1 MRAVRLH
8 GEGVDTLS
16 LDDVDL
22 PTPGEDDALV
32 RGHAAGLTREELTW
46 PTDRLPAI
54 PSRELS
60 GVVVEAP
67 KESDLAAGDPVVAL
81 TPFDADGV
89 AAELAIVPSLILAPK
104 PTELSH
110 VEAASLP
117 LAGLSAWQALFD
129 HGRLEAGQRVLVTG
143 AVGGVGHLGL
153 QLARWCG
160 ARVVAG
166 VAPGAERLALE
177 LGAHEILGETD
188 SEPFDLVF
196 DTAGGESGPG
206 GPRRLRNGGRF
217 VSVAEEPADVPGGV
231 AATYFVVEP
240 NREQLERILELAG
253 SGEIRP
259 LVDST
264 FALADARAAFERTE
278 ARGKRGKVVLRVAEE
293 YRDAD
298 PSREGDRVPGSAR
311 GRL

>member
-1 MRAVRLH
+1 VELKVERMHAVRLH
-8 GEGVDTLS
+8 GEGIDTLS
-16 LDDVDL
+16 LDEIEV
-22 PTPGEDDALV
+22 PTPGAGEALV
-32 RGHAAGLTREELTW
+32 RVHAAGLTREELTW

-54 PSRELS
+54 PSYELS

-67 KESDLAAGDPVVAL
+67 KESDLAAGDAVVAL

-89 AAELAIVPSLILAPK
+89 AAELAVVPSVLLAPK

-129 HGRLEAGQRVLVTG
+129 HGRLEAGERVLVTG

-160 ARVVAG
+160 ARVVAA

-177 LGAHEILGETD
+177 LGANEILGETG

-196 DTAGGESGPG
+196 DTTGGQAAADGA
-206 GPRRLRNGGRF
+206 RRLRNGSRF
-217 VSVAEEPADVPGGV
+217 VSVVEEPADIPGGV
-231 AATYFVVEP
+231 SATYFVVEP
-240 NREQLERILELAG
+240 NREQLGRILELAG

-259 LVDST
+259 LVDSA

-293 YRDAD
+293 Y
-298 PSREGDRVPGSAR
+298 
-311 GRL
+311 

>member
-16 LDDVDL
+16 LDEIDV
-22 PTPGEDDALV
+22 PKPGAEDALV
-32 RGHAAGLTREELTW
+32 RVHAAGLTRGELTW
-46 PTDRLPAI
+46 PTDRLLAI
-54 PSRELS
+54 PSYELS

-67 KESDLAAGDPVVAL
+67 KESDLTADDPVVAL

-89 AAELAIVPSLILAPK
+89 AAELAIVPPVVLAPK

-129 HGRLEAGQRVLVTG
+129 HGRLEEGERVLVTG
-143 AVGGVGHLGL
+143 AVGGVGHLGT

-160 ARVVAG
+160 ARVVAA
-166 VAPGAERLALE
+166 VAPSAERLALE
-177 LGAHEILGETD
+177 LGAHEILGETG

-196 DTAGGESGPG
+196 DTAGGQAAADAA
-206 GPRRLRNGGRF
+206 RRLRNGGRF
-217 VSVAEEPADVPGGV
+217 VSVAEEPADFPDGV
-231 AATYFVVEP
+231 ATTYFVVEP
-240 NREQLERILELAG
+240 NREQLGRILELAG

-259 LVDST
+259 LVDSA

-278 ARGKRGKVVLRVAEE
+278 ARGRRGKVVLRVAE
-293 YRDAD
+293 D
-298 PSREGDRVPGSAR
+298 
-311 GRL
+311 

>member
-1 MRAVRLH
+1 MRAVRLQ
-8 GEGVDTLS
+8 GEGADTLS
-16 LDDVDL
+16 LDEIDV
-22 PTPGEDDALV
+22 PTPGADDALV
-32 RGHAAGLTREELTW
+32 RVHAAGLTREELTW

-54 PSRELS
+54 PSYELS
-60 GVVVEAP
+60 GVVAEAP

-89 AAELAIVPSLILAPK
+89 AAELAIVPSVILAPK

-129 HGRLEAGQRVLVTG
+129 HGRLESGERVLVTG
-143 AVGGVGHLGL
+143 AVGGVGHMGT

-160 ARVVAG
+160 ARVVAA
-166 VAPGAERLALE
+166 VAPGADRLALE
-177 LGAHEILGETD
+177 LGAHEILRETG

-196 DTAGGESGPG
+196 DTAGGQVAADGA
-206 GPRRLRNGGRF
+206 RRLRDGGRF
-217 VSVAEEPADVPGGV
+217 VSVAEEPADIPGGV
-231 AATYFVVEP
+231 SARYFVVVP
-240 NREQLERILELAG
+240 NREQLGRILELAG

-264 FALADARAAFERTE
+264 FALDDARAAFERTE

-293 YRDAD
+293 Y
-298 PSREGDRVPGSAR
+298 
-311 GRL
+311 

>member
-8 GEGVDTLS
+8 GEGVDNLS
-16 LDDVDL
+16 LDEIDV
-22 PTPGEDDALV
+22 PTPGAGETLV
-32 RGHAAGLTREELTW
+32 RVHAAGLTREELTW

-54 PSRELS
+54 PSHELS

-89 AAELAIVPSLILAPK
+89 AAELAIVPSGIPAPK

-129 HGRLEAGQRVLVTG
+129 HGRLEAGERVLVTG
-143 AVGGVGHLGL
+143 AVGGVGHLGT

-160 ARVVAG
+160 ARVVAA
-166 VAPGAERLALE
+166 VAPGTERLALE
-177 LGAHEILGETD
+177 LGAHEILGETV

-196 DTAGGESGPG
+196 DTAGGQVAADGA
-206 GPRRLRNGGRF
+206 RRLRNGGRF
-217 VSVAEEPADVPGGV
+217 ISVVEEPADIPGGV
-231 AATYFVVEP
+231 SATYFVVEP
-240 NREQLERILELAG
+240 NREQLGRILGLAG

-293 YRDAD
+293 Y
-298 PSREGDRVPGSAR
+298 
-311 GRL
+311 

>member
-1 MRAVRLH
+1 VELKVERMRAVRLH
-8 GEGVDTLS
+8 GEGVETLS
-16 LDDVDL
+16 LDEIDV
-22 PTPGEDDALV
+22 PKPGADDALV
-32 RGHAAGLTREELTW
+32 RVHAAGLTRDELTW

-54 PSRELS
+54 PSYELS

-67 KESDLAAGDPVVAL
+67 KESDLTAGDPVVAL

-89 AAELAIVPSLILAPK
+89 AAEFAIVPSVVLAPK

-129 HGRLEAGQRVLVTG
+129 NGRLEAGERVLVTG
-143 AVGGVGHLGL
+143 AVGGVGHLGT

-160 ARVVAG
+160 ARVVAA

-177 LGAHEILGETD
+177 LGAHEILGETG

-196 DTAGGESGPG
+196 DTAGGQTAADGA
-206 GPRRLRNGGRF
+206 RRLRNGGRF
-217 VSVAEEPADVPGGV
+217 VSVAEEPADIPGG

-240 NREQLERILELAG
+240 NREQLGRILELAG
-253 SGEIRP
+253 SGDIRP
-259 LVDST
+259 LVDSA

-293 YRDAD
+293 Y
-298 PSREGDRVPGSAR
+298 
-311 GRL
+311 

>member
-1 MRAVRLH
+1 MRAVRLR

-16 LDDVDL
+16 LDEIDV
-22 PTPGEDDALV
+22 PKPGADDALV
-32 RGHAAGLTREELTW
+32 RVHAAGLTRDELTW

-54 PSRELS
+54 PSYELS

-67 KESDLAAGDPVVAL
+67 KESDLTAGDPVVAL
-81 TPFDADGV
+81 TPFYADGV
-89 AAELAIVPSLILAPK
+89 AAEFAIVPSVVLAPK

-129 HGRLEAGQRVLVTG
+129 HGRLEEGERVLVTG
-143 AVGGVGHLGL
+143 AVGGVGHLGT

-160 ARVVAG
+160 ARVVAAVG
-166 VAPGAERLALE
+166 PGAERLALE
-177 LGAHEILGETD
+177 LGAHEILGETG

-196 DTAGGESGPG
+196 DTAGGQAAADAA
-206 GPRRLRNGGRF
+206 RRLRNGGRF

-240 NREQLERILELAG
+240 NREQLGRILELAG

-259 LVDST
+259 LVDSA

-278 ARGKRGKVVLRVAEE
+278 ARGRRGKVVLRIAEE
-293 YRDAD
+293 Y
-298 PSREGDRVPGSAR
+298 
-311 GRL
+311 

>member
-1 MRAVRLH
+1 VELKVERMRAVRLH

-16 LDDVDL
+16 LDEIDV
-22 PTPGEDDALV
+22 PKPGADDALARV
-32 RGHAAGLTREELTW
+32 HAAGLTRDELTW

-54 PSRELS
+54 PSYELS

-67 KESDLAAGDPVVAL
+67 KESDLTAGDPVFAL

-89 AAELAIVPSLILAPK
+89 AAEYAIVPSVVLAPK

-129 HGRLEAGQRVLVTG
+129 HGRLEAGERVLVTG
-143 AVGGVGHLGL
+143 AVGGVGHLGT

-160 ARVVAG
+160 ARVVAA

-177 LGAHEILGETD
+177 LGAHEILGETG

-196 DTAGGESGPG
+196 DTAGGQAAADGA
-206 GPRRLRNGGRF
+206 RRLRNGGRF

-231 AATYFVVEP
+231 SATYFVAEP
-240 NREQLERILELAG
+240 NREQLGRILELAG

-259 LVDST
+259 RVDST
-264 FALADARAAFERTE
+264 FALGDARAAFERTE
-278 ARGKRGKVVLRVAEE
+278 ARGKRGKVVLRVAE
-293 YRDAD
+293 D
-298 PSREGDRVPGSAR
+298 
-311 GRL
+311 

>member
-8 GEGVDTLS
+8 NEGVDSLS
-16 LDDVDL
+16 LDEIDV
-22 PTPGEDDALV
+22 PTPGADDALV
-32 RGHAAGLTREELTW
+32 RVHAAGLTRDELTW
-46 PTDRLPAI
+46 QTDRLPAI
-54 PSRELS
+54 PSHELS
-60 GVVVEAP
+60 GIVVEAP

-81 TPFDADGV
+81 TAFDADGV
-89 AAELAIVPSLILAPK
+89 AAELAIVPSAILAPK

-129 HGRLEAGQRVLVTG
+129 HGRLEAGERVLVTG
-143 AVGGVGHLGL
+143 AVGGVGHLGT

-160 ARVVAG
+160 ARVVAA
-166 VAPGAERLALE
+166 VPPGADRLALE
-177 LGAHEILGETD
+177 LGAHEILGEAG

-196 DTAGGESGPG
+196 DTAGGLAAADGAG
-206 GPRRLRNGGRF
+206 RLRNGGRF
-217 VSVAEEPADVPGGV
+217 VSLVEEPADVPGGV

-240 NREQLERILELAG
+240 NREQLGRILDLAG

-259 LVDST
+259 LVDSA
-264 FALADARAAFERTE
+264 FALADARAAFERIE

-293 YRDAD
+293 
-298 PSREGDRVPGSAR
+298 E
-311 GRL
+311 

>member
-16 LDDVDL
+16 LDEIDV
-22 PTPGEDDALV
+22 PTPGAGEALV
-32 RGHAAGLTREELTW
+32 RVHAAGLTREELTW

-54 PSRELS
+54 PSYELS
-60 GVVVEAP
+60 GVVVEAS
-67 KESDLAAGDPVVAL
+67 KESDVAAGDPVVAL

-129 HGRLEAGQRVLVTG
+129 HGRLEAGPPVLVAG
-143 AVGGVGHLGL
+143 AAGGVGHLGT

-160 ARVVAG
+160 ARVVAA
-166 VAPGAERLALE
+166 VAPGAGTLALE
-177 LGAHEILGETD
+177 LGAHEILAETG

-196 DTAGGESGPG
+196 DTSGGHPAPAGAS
-206 GPRRLRNGGRF
+206 RLRHGGRF
-217 VSVAEEPADVPGGV
+217 VSVAEEPA
-231 AATYFVVEP
+231 
-240 NREQLERILELAG
+240 
-253 SGEIRP
+253 
-259 LVDST
+259 
-264 FALADARAAFERTE
+264 
-278 ARGKRGKVVLRVAEE
+278 
-293 YRDAD
+293 
-298 PSREGDRVPGSAR
+298 
-311 GRL
+311 

>member
-1 MRAVRLH
+1 VELKVERMRAVRLH

-16 LDDVDL
+16 LDEIDV
-22 PTPGEDDALV
+22 PKPGADDALV
-32 RGHAAGLTREELTW
+32 RVHAAGLTRDELTW

-54 PSRELS
+54 PSYELS

-67 KESDLAAGDPVVAL
+67 KESDLTAGDPVVAL

-89 AAELAIVPSLILAPK
+89 AAEFAIVPSVVLAPK

-117 LAGLSAWQALFD
+117 LAGLSAWQALLH
-129 HGRLEAGQRVLVTG
+129 HGRLEAGERVLVTG
-143 AVGGVGHLGL
+143 AVGGVGHLGT

-160 ARVVAG
+160 ARVVAA

-177 LGAHEILGETD
+177 LGAHEILGETG

-196 DTAGGESGPG
+196 DTAGGQAAADGA
-206 GPRRLRNGGRF
+206 RRLRNGGRF

-231 AATYFVVEP
+231 SATYFVTEP
-240 NREQLERILELAG
+240 NREQLGRILELAG

-259 LVDST
+259 RVDST
-264 FALADARAAFERTE
+264 FALGDARAAFERTE
-278 ARGKRGKVVLRVAEE
+278 ARGKRGKVVLRVAE
-293 YRDAD
+293 D
-298 PSREGDRVPGSAR
+298 
-311 GRL
+311 

>member
-8 GEGVDTLS
+8 GEGIDTLS
-16 LDDVDL
+16 LDEIEV
-22 PTPGEDDALV
+22 PTPGAGEALV
-32 RGHAAGLTREELTW
+32 RVHAAGLTREELTW

-54 PSRELS
+54 PSYELS

-89 AAELAIVPSLILAPK
+89 AAELAIVPWVILAPK

-129 HGRLEAGQRVLVTG
+129 HGRLEAGERVLVTG

-160 ARVVAG
+160 ARVVAA

-177 LGAHEILGETD
+177 LGAHEILGETG

-196 DTAGGESGPG
+196 DTAGGQAAADGA
-206 GPRRLRNGGRF
+206 RRLRNGGRF
-217 VSVAEEPADVPGGV
+217 VSVAEEPADIPGGV
-231 AATYFVVEP
+231 AATYFVVGP
-240 NREQLERILELAG
+240 SREQLRRILELAAR
-253 SGEIRP
+253 GEIRP
-259 LVDST
+259 LVDSA
-264 FALADARAAFERTE
+264 FALADTRAAFERTE
-278 ARGKRGKVVLRVAEE
+278 ARGKRGKVVLRVADE
-293 YRDAD
+293 Y
-298 PSREGDRVPGSAR
+298 
-311 GRL
+311 

>member
-1 MRAVRLH
+1 VELKVERMRAVRLH

-16 LDDVDL
+16 LDEIDV
-22 PTPGEDDALV
+22 PKPGADDALARV
-32 RGHAAGLTREELTW
+32 HAAGLTRDELTW

-54 PSRELS
+54 PSYELS

-67 KESDLAAGDPVVAL
+67 KESDLTAGDPVVAL

-89 AAELAIVPSLILAPK
+89 AAEFAIVPSVVLAPK

-129 HGRLEAGQRVLVTG
+129 HGRLEAGERVLVTG
-143 AVGGVGHLGL
+143 AVGGVGHLGT

-160 ARVVAG
+160 ARVVAA

-177 LGAHEILGETD
+177 LGAHEILGETG

-196 DTAGGESGPG
+196 DTAGGQAAADGA
-206 GPRRLRNGGRF
+206 RRLRNGGRF

-231 AATYFVVEP
+231 SATYFVTEP
-240 NREQLERILELAG
+240 NREQLGRILELAG

-259 LVDST
+259 RVDST
-264 FALADARAAFERTE
+264 FALGDARAAFERTE
-278 ARGKRGKVVLRVAEE
+278 ARGKRGKVVLRVAE
-293 YRDAD
+293 D
-298 PSREGDRVPGSAR
+298 
-311 GRL
+311 

>member
-1 MRAVRLH
+1 MKLKVEQIRAVRLH

-16 LDDVDL
+16 LDEIDV
-22 PTPGEDDALV
+22 PKPGADDALV
-32 RGHAAGLTREELTW
+32 RVHAAGLTRNELTW

-54 PSRELS
+54 PSYELS

-67 KESDLAAGDPVVAL
+67 KESDLTAGDPVVAL

-89 AAELAIVPSLILAPK
+89 AAEFAIVPSVVLAPK

-129 HGRLEAGQRVLVTG
+129 HGRLEEGERVLVTG
-143 AVGGVGHLGL
+143 AVGGVGHLGT

-160 ARVVAG
+160 ARVVAA

-177 LGAHEILGETD
+177 LGAHEILGETG

-196 DTAGGESGPG
+196 DTTGGEAAADGA
-206 GPRRLRNGGRF
+206 RRLRNGGRF
-217 VSVAEEPADVPGGV
+217 VSVAEELADVPSGV
-231 AATYFVVEP
+231 SATYFVVEP
-240 NREQLERILELAG
+240 NREQLGRILELAG

-259 LVDST
+259 MVDST
-264 FALADARAAFERTE
+264 FALADARAAYERTE
-278 ARGKRGKVVLRVAEE
+278 ARGKRGKVVLRIAEE
-293 YRDAD
+293 D
-298 PSREGDRVPGSAR
+298 
-311 GRL
+311 

>member
-16 LDDVDL
+16 LDEIDV
-22 PTPGEDDALV
+22 PTPSADDALV
-32 RGHAAGLTREELTW
+32 RVHAAGLTRNELMW
-46 PTDRLPAI
+46 LTDRLPAI
-54 PSRELS
+54 PSYELS
-60 GVVVEAP
+60 GAVVEAP

-89 AAELAIVPSLILAPK
+89 AAELAIVPSVILAPK

-129 HGRLEAGQRVLVTG
+129 HGRLESGERVLVTG
-143 AVGGVGHLGL
+143 AVGGVGHMGT

-160 ARVVAG
+160 ARVVAS
-166 VAPGAERLALE
+166 VAPGADRLALE
-177 LGAHEILGETD
+177 LGAHEILGETG
-188 SEPFDLVF
+188 SAPFDLVF
-196 DTAGGESGPG
+196 DTAGGQAADDGA
-206 GPRRLRNGGRF
+206 RRLREGGRF
-217 VSVAEEPADVPGGV
+217 VSVAVEPADIPGGV
-231 AATYFVVEP
+231 SATYFVVEP
-240 NREQLERILELAG
+240 NREQLGRILELAG

-264 FALADARAAFERTE
+264 FALADGRAAFERTE

-293 YRDAD
+293 N
-298 PSREGDRVPGSAR
+298 
-311 GRL
+311 

>member
-1 MRAVRLH
+1 VELKVERMRAVRLH

-16 LDDVDL
+16 IDEIDV
-22 PTPGEDDALV
+22 PKPGADDALV
-32 RGHAAGLTREELTW
+32 RVHAAGLTRDELTW
-46 PTDRLPAI
+46 PDRLPAI
-54 PSRELS
+54 PSYELS

-67 KESDLAAGDPVVAL
+67 KESDLTAGDPVVAL

-89 AAELAIVPSLILAPK
+89 AAEFAIVPSVVLAPK

-117 LAGLSAWQALFD
+117 LAGLSAWQASLH
-129 HGRLEAGQRVLVTG
+129 HGRLEAGERVLVTG
-143 AVGGVGHLGL
+143 AVGGVGHLGT

-160 ARVVAG
+160 ARVVAA

-177 LGAHEILGETD
+177 LGAHEILGETG

-196 DTAGGESGPG
+196 DTAGGQAAADGA
-206 GPRRLRNGGRF
+206 RRLRNGGRF

-231 AATYFVVEP
+231 SATYFVTEP
-240 NREQLERILELAG
+240 NREQLGRILELAG

-259 LVDST
+259 RVDST
-264 FALADARAAFERTE
+264 FALGDARAAFERTE
-278 ARGKRGKVVLRVAEE
+278 ARGKRGKVVLRVAE
-293 YRDAD
+293 D
-298 PSREGDRVPGSAR
+298 
-311 GRL
+311 

>member
-8 GEGVDTLS
+8 GEGVHTLS
-16 LDDVDL
+16 LDEIDV
-22 PTPGEDDALV
+22 PTPGADDALV
-32 RGHAAGLTREELTW
+32 RVHAAGLTREELTW

-54 PSRELS
+54 PSYELS

-67 KESDLAAGDPVVAL
+67 RESDLEAGDPVVAL

-89 AAELAIVPSLILAPK
+89 AAELTIVPSVILAPK
-104 PTELSH
+104 PPELSH

-129 HGRLEAGQRVLVTG
+129 HGRLEAGERVLVTG
-143 AVGGVGHLGL
+143 AVGGVGHLGT

-160 ARVVAG
+160 ARVSAA
-166 VAPGAERLALE
+166 VAPGADRLALE
-177 LGAHEILGETD
+177 LGAHEILGETG

-196 DTAGGESGPG
+196 DTAGGQAAADGA
-206 GPRRLRNGGRF
+206 RRLRSGGRF
-217 VSVAEEPADVPGGV
+217 VSVAEEPADIPAGI
-231 AATYFVVEP
+231 AATHFVVEP
-240 NREQLERILELAG
+240 NREQLGRILELAG
-253 SGEIRP
+253 SEEIRP
-259 LVDST
+259 LVDSA

-293 YRDAD
+293 H
-298 PSREGDRVPGSAR
+298 
-311 GRL
+311 